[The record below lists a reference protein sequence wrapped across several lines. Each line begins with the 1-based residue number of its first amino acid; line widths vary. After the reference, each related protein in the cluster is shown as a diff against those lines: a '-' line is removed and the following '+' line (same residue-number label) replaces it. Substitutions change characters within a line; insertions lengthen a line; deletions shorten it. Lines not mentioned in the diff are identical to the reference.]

1 MTDDVNSYTLLKQT
15 VREFM
20 RANKLHRDAFSHV
33 ASKYGMHRGQHRM
46 LMYICKKGGDVS
58 QKQIASAMD
67 VSPAAITVM
76 LNKLEETGYI
86 VRTPSAVDSRINHIM
101 PTEKAHQL
109 VDESCMYFDSLD
121 KMLFADFDDES
132 LKVLCAAFEKMQY
145 NMNNLIK
152 EETDL

>member
-1 MTDDVNSYTLLKQT
+1 MTNKDESYALLKQT
-15 VREFM
+15 VRQFM
-20 RANKLHRDAFSHV
+20 RANKLHREAFSHV

-58 QKQIASAMD
+58 QKQIAEAMD

-86 VRTPSAVDSRINHIM
+86 VRTPSVDDSRVNHIT
-101 PTEKAHQL
+101 PTEKAQHL

-121 KMLFADFDDES
+121 KMLFADFDDEL
-132 LKVLCAAFEKMQY
+132 LKVLCAAFEKMQE
-145 NMNNLIK
+145 NMKNVTK
-152 EETDL
+152 EESGF